1 MRRIS
6 LLAVGVSAML
16 ATALSGCST
25 ADDQAS
31 AITVFAAA
39 SLKPAFTEIAEQF
52 KTDNPGVDVEFDFG
66 GSSALA
72 TQLTEGASADVFASA
87 DTAQMDKVVQ
97 AGLVDGTPTDFAA
110 NTLVIVTA
118 PDNPKHVESFAD
130 LARPELNVVV
140 CQAPVPCGA
149 ATRQLEDNTAVHLN
163 PASEEPSVTD
173 VLTKVTSGQAD
184 AGLVYVTDA
193 LNAGDA
199 VTTVR
204 FPESDDVVNVYP
216 IAVLQKAADTDL
228 AQKFV
233 DAVTGEAGQK
243 VLDRAGFAK
252 P

>member
-6 LLAVGVSAML
+6 LLAVGVSTML